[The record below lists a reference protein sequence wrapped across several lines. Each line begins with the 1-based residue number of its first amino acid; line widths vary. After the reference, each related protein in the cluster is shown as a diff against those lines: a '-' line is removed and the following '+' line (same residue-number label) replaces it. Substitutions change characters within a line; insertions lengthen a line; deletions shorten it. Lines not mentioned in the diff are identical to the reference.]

1 MDRLEGEFGPT
12 HLARQRMQARRPHRK
27 RQQRAAAVGDMD
39 VVAPC
44 ALYRRYHRKAAS
56 IERVPGIGDG
66 HNRLSHLRFPIASQ
80 SIEVWAL
87 LIEAGSTPMCT
98 HAIRRLR

>member
-1 MDRLEGEFGPT
+1 VDRLEGEFGPA
-12 HLARQRMQARRPHRK
+12 HLAQQRMQARRPHLK
-27 RQQRAAAVGDMD
+27 RQNRAAAVGDMD

-87 LIEAGSTPMCT
+87 LIEAASTPMCT
-98 HAIRRLR
+98 SAIRRLR